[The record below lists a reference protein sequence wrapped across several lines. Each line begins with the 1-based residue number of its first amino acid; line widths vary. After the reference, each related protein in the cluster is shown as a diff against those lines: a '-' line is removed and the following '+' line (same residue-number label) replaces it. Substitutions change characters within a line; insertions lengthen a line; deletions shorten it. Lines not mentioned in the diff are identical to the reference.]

1 MREYRLHDLRDRIGY
16 VPQKAFM
23 FKGTVDSNV
32 RYGDGSEEV
41 TEEQVRR
48 AVRIA
53 QATEFVEAKE
63 GQYESEV
70 AQGGSNLSG
79 GQKQRLSI
87 ARAVC
92 RDPEIYI
99 FDDSFSALD
108 YRTDRVLRETLRN
121 EISDATTLIV
131 AQRIGT
137 IMEADRIV
145 VVDDGSTD
153 GSADAVR
160 AIASPLVKL
169 VTQANAGVCAARNR
183 AIAESAG
190 DLIALLDADD
200 TWEPGF
206 LEEIASMAA
215 EFPGCGI
222 YSTAF
227 NIVSHDGRFPA
238 PTPTERGVVADFFRD
253 SAHRYISIPS
263 ASAVPRAVFESVGG
277 FPEGM
282 KIGEDLYMWIKIA
295 RRYKV
300 CFSPKP
306 LANYSKVASNRSSA
320 IYTPERTRYSFEEL
334 YDPAAADGYN
344 EFVARAALG
353 KALIISA
360 KGGTKDAARAIR
372 FFGYT
377 KTYRRT
383 LRKVRILN
391 ALPRSWR
398 GPLIGLYNSL
408 AWRIARKGL

>member
-1 MREYRLHDLRDRIGY
+1 M
-16 VPQKAFM
+16 A
-23 FKGTVDSNV
+23 S
-32 RYGDGSEEV
+32 V
-41 TEEQVRR
+41 TISV
-48 AVRIA
+48 IIPL
-53 QATEFVEAKE
+53 
-63 GQYESEV
+63 Y
-70 AQGGSNLSG
+70 N
-79 GQKQRLSI
+79 KQR
-87 ARAVC
+87 
-92 RDPEIYI
+92 EIG
-99 FDDSFSALD
+99 D
-108 YRTDRVLRETLRN
+108 TLR
-121 EISDATTLIV
+121 SVLAQTL
-131 AQRIGT
+131 QPT
-137 IMEADRIV
+137 EIV

-153 GSADAVR
+153 GSAGAVR

-183 AIAESAG
+183 AIAESTG

-263 ASAVPRAVFESVGG
+263 ASAVPRAVFETVGG

-306 LANYSKVASNRSSA
+306 LANYSKVARTGRQPSTRPSGRATRSRSFTTRRRQTDTTSSWPAQPWEKRSSSVQRGA
-320 IYTPERTRYSFEEL
+320 RRMRRGRSGSSATRRPTAARCARYASSTPC
-334 YDPAAADGYN
+334 PAA
-344 EFVARAALG
+344 
-353 KALIISA
+353 
-360 KGGTKDAARAIR
+360 GGGR
-372 FFGYT
+372 
-377 KTYRRT
+377 
-383 LRKVRILN
+383 
-391 ALPRSWR
+391 
-398 GPLIGLYNSL
+398 
-408 AWRIARKGL
+408 